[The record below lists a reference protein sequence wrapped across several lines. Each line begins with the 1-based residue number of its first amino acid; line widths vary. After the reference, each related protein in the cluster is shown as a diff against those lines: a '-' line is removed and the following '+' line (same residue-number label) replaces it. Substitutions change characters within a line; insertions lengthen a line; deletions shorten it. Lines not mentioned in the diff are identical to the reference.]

1 MLLVLVA
8 SPNNI
13 TQTRCLCLLFSLSG
27 IFNLKHLFAFSFFKA
42 LTAVRY
48 KTETDK
54 KNLSIKSSNNPLKS
68 LRASHFED
76 YFTVLICQN
85 LSLSVWANFAHF
97 SEISGAQCQHMGVLM
112 RKHWFST
119 GNGTDEIKWF
129 IPPVMFARSFT
140 HHKVLL
146 YCQTFYLSTA
156 EPLSDLYQCTE
167 PPHDHAKYTTAND
180 YYYKIQQQ
188 TWYSTNVFLF
198 SRNMQK
204 WG

>member
-8 SPNNI
+8 SSNNI

-27 IFNLKHLFAFSFFKA
+27 IFNLKHLFAFSFCKA

-48 KTETDK
+48 KPKQTK
-54 KNLSIKSSNNPLKS
+54 KLYLSIKSSNNPLKS

-85 LSLSVWANFAHF
+85 LSLGVWANFAHF
-97 SEISGAQCQHMGVLM
+97 FEISGAQCQHMGVLM

-119 GNGTDEIKWF
+119 GNGTEEIKWF
-129 IPPVMFARSFT
+129 IPPAMFARSFT

-167 PPHDHAKYTTAND
+167 PPHHHAKYTTANY
-180 YYYKIQQQ
+180 YYYKTQQQ
-188 TWYSTNVFLF
+188 TWYSTNVFFL
-198 SRNMQK
+198 
-204 WG
+204 GT